1 VPHVA
6 LHGLPHFRGIRQ
18 IANRPG
24 PGSHALLRSQDRA
37 LWQALAIARDRA
49 GRGDPQPIAVA
60 DDVADGVAERAQ
72 TERLADDERVHR
84 DREDQRVFSRLL
96 RHLVELVDH
105 HLGELPPAHS
115 KIFLTH

>member
-1 VPHVA
+1 MPHVA
-6 LHGLPHFRGIRQ
+6 LHGLPYYLCGLRQ
-18 IANRPG
+18 IANRHPG
-24 PGSHALLRSQDRA
+24 PGRHALLRSRGCA
-37 LWQALAIARDRA
+37 FRQALAIARDVA
-49 GRGDPQPIAVA
+49 GTGDPQPIAVA
-60 DDVADGVAERAQ
+60 DGVAERVQ

-96 RHLVELVDH
+96 RHLVELVSD

>member
-1 VPHVA
+1 
-6 LHGLPHFRGIRQ
+6 
-18 IANRPG
+18 
-24 PGSHALLRSQDRA
+24 
-37 LWQALAIARDRA
+37 
-49 GRGDPQPIAVA
+49 VA
-60 DDVADGVAERAQ
+60 DDVADGVAESAQ
-72 TERLADDERVHR
+72 TERLADDEGVHR